1 MIKCTKYD
9 LFKKVQFIRHK
20 NILVE
25 YEKKGTINNRV
36 NTVLTNKNI
45 NKLILVDKIVCL
57 FYIYF
62 IIQLRDDIILSISY
76 HVFCDDIN
84 HAYI

>member
-1 MIKCTKYD
+1 MPRKRKGPPGLRGRPTKWNPAVN
-9 LFKKVQFIRHK
+9 LKHPPK
-20 NILVE
+20 
-25 YEKKGTINNRV
+25 TNNRV